1 MCRRV
6 EGADPLAAAVL
17 VLYQPPAVQGQA
29 IDGALVRQENRVRL
43 LAGVEAETG
52 NLTQLPA
59 TSGRQLTQQALAR
72 NDLMSQQPA
81 VGLKSIDGVNRRF
94 GLQSSRGCPA

>member
-43 LAGVEAETG
+43 LAGWRRKRG
-52 NLTQLPA
+52 ISPSYL
-59 TSGRQLTQQALAR
+59 
-72 NDLMSQQPA
+72 QPQED
-81 VGLKSIDGVNRRF
+81 S
-94 GLQSSRGCPA
+94 